1 MFDAIVNASLRNR
14 ILVLFASFALILF
27 GGLAITRLPV
37 DVLPDLNKPTVTI
50 MTEAGGMAPPEVEA
64 LISQPLEN
72 AMSGIPG
79 VERVRSISGVGLSIV
94 YVEFGWASEIFRA
107 RQQVSERLA
116 IAKEAI
122 GDVDHSP
129 QMGPVTSIMG
139 EIMLVAIPYGD
150 ADPKLAR
157 EIADFQIRPRLLT
170 IPGVAQ
176 VIPIGGQ
183 VRQFRIA
190 PDTARMAQLGV
201 TLDGLER
208 AVSGFSQ
215 NVGGGFIDQSG
226 QEFVIRGIAR
236 TTKLEDLS
244 TLPVTTMTGG
254 VVPLASVAAVDFGAR
269 FKRGDAGYRGGPAVM
284 IGIQKQPGADTVK
297 VTQAVE
303 AALKEIS
310 PSLPK
315 GIVADRVQMRQADF
329 IEASLSTLQKVMIE
343 AAIVVAII
351 LFAFLLNLRTT
362 AISLIALPLSVL
374 GTALVFWAMGLSIN
388 TMTLGGLAI
397 AIGELVDDAVVG
409 VENVYR
415 RLGENR
421 LRDKP
426 EPALKVI
433 ANATSEVRSGI
444 VYATMIIILVFL
456 PLFFLS
462 GIEGKLFQPLGV
474 AYVVAI
480 LMSLL
485 VSITVTP
492 MLCFWFLG
500 KDNGI
505 FLKEHKDSR
514 LVTRLKSANSSMLA
528 WAFGNI
534 RKILGGSVALVAV
547 ALIGVAL
554 LPRSFLP
561 PFNERN
567 LVVGVVMQPGIS
579 LEESARVGATAERL
593 IMGIDGVESVSRRT
607 GRAESDEHAEGVH
620 NNELDIKLESNL
632 SNHDREN
639 VMADVRAA
647 LAPLP
652 ASVGI
657 GGPLA
662 HRIDHMLSGVTS
674 PVAVKIFAEDL
685 DGALVAAEALKAR
698 MSAIPGLVDVRV
710 EKIVR
715 VPQIDVQI
723 DYQRAAAYGANP
735 TAIMSALDMLSAGKV
750 VSTVKDGV
758 RRYDVVIRLPDDG
771 RTIQGLASTLIETP
785 KGAVPLSTLTSV
797 RQSDGPNQINR
808 ENGKR
813 RIVVQANLGP
823 NANLGEITAAINAAT
838 KDLKLPEGG
847 FTRFEGQFEAQ
858 AQATATIGGLSLVS
872 FALIFALLYTR
883 YRSATLAWIV
893 MAGVPMALVGSVAA
907 LWIAGLPMSVATLIG
922 FVTLTGIAARN
933 AILKISHY
941 INLVVLEGETFG
953 DKLIIRGSLE
963 RMTPVL
969 MTALAAGLALVP
981 LMIGAGEP
989 GKEILHPVAVTIFG
1003 GLVSATLLDALI
1015 TPILFKLFG
1024 EKPLNNLIAARAE
1037 GQIKEAF

>member
-14 ILVLFASFALILF
+14 ILVLFASLALLIF
-27 GGLAITRLPV
+27 GGLSITKLPV

-94 YVEFGWASEIFRA
+94 YIEFDWTSEIFKA

-116 IAKEAI
+116 LARDAI
-122 GDVDHSP
+122 GDVDHAP

-201 TLDGLER
+201 TLDGLQR

-215 NVGGGFIDQSG
+215 NAGGGFIDQNG
-226 QEFVIRGIAR
+226 QEFVIRGLAK
-236 TTKLEDLS
+236 TTKLADLMA
-244 TLPVTTMTGG
+244 LPVNTASGATI
-254 VVPLASVAAVDFGAR
+254 PLSNLAGVDFGAR
-269 FKRGDAGYRGGPAVM
+269 FRRGDAGYRGEPAVM

-297 VTQAVE
+297 VTKAVE
-303 AALKEIS
+303 AALAEIG
-310 PSLPK
+310 PSLPH
-315 GIVADRVQMRQADF
+315 GIRADKVQMRQADF

-343 AAIVVAII
+343 AGIMVAIV
-351 LFAFLLNLRTT
+351 LFAFLLNTRTT
-362 AISLIALPLSVL
+362 TISLIALPLSVL
-374 GTALVFWAMGLSIN
+374 GTALVFWAFGLSIN

-397 AIGELVDDAVVG
+397 AVGELVDDAVVG

-421 LRDKP
+421 LRDIP
-426 EPALKVI
+426 EPSLKVI
-433 ANATSEVRSGI
+433 AKATSEVRSGI

-462 GIEGKLFQPLGV
+462 GIEGRLFQPLGI

-480 LMSLL
+480 LMSLV
-485 VSITVTP
+485 VSVTITP
-492 MLCFWFLG
+492 ILCFWLLG
-500 KDNGI
+500 KETA
-505 FLKEHKDSR
+505 LKAHKDSALVIWLKDANASLLRIGFANKR
-514 LVTRLKSANSSMLA
+514 LVLGSASVL
-528 WAFGNI
+528 
-534 RKILGGSVALVAV
+534 VALAV
-547 ALIGVAL
+547 VGVVL
-554 LPRSFLP
+554 LPRAFLP
-561 PFNERN
+561 PFNEST
-567 LVVGVVMQPGIS
+567 LLASVVLQPGIS
-579 LEESARVGATAERL
+579 LEESTRVGAAAERL
-593 IMGIDGVESVSRRT
+593 ILTVEGVESVSRRT
-607 GRAESDEHAEGVH
+607 GRAELDEHAEGVH
-620 NNELDIKLESNL
+620 SNELDVKLRPKL
-632 SNHDREN
+632 SAHERED
-639 VMADVRAA
+639 VMAGIRKA

-674 PVAVKIFAEDL
+674 PVAVKIFAEDQ
-685 DGALVAAEALKAR
+685 DGARIAAETLKAR

-715 VPQIDVQI
+715 VPQLDVEI
-723 DYQRAAAYGANP
+723 DYQRAASYGANP
-735 TAIMSALDMLSAGKV
+735 TDIMAALDMLSGGKV
-750 VSTVKDGV
+750 VSSVRDGV
-758 RRYDVVIRLPDDG
+758 RRYDVVIRLPDTA
-771 RTIQGLASTLIETP
+771 RTTSALAGTLIETP
-785 KGAVPLSTLTSV
+785 RGAVPLSTLAYV
-797 RQSDGPNQINR
+797 RESDGPNQINR

-823 NANLGEITAAINAAT
+823 GANLGAITSAINAAT

-847 FTRFEGQFEAQ
+847 FVRLEGQFEAQ
-858 AQATATIGGLSLVS
+858 AQASATIGGLSLVS

-907 LWIAGLPMSVATLIG
+907 LWIAGLPLSVATLIG

-953 DKLIIRGSLE
+953 DALILRGTLE
-963 RMTPVL
+963 RLTPVL
-969 MTALAAGLALVP
+969 MTALSAGLALVP
-981 LMIGAGEP
+981 LMLGAGEP
-989 GKEILHPVAVTIFG
+989 GKEILQPVAVTIFG

-1024 EKPLNNLIAARAE
+1024 EKPLAALIAARDD